1 MSDTRRARLIARAG
15 VVRLAAGLAMAAAAG
30 VVCAEPDDPPIPTEA
45 VVKLLPG
52 VTIEQF
58 NQRYGTV
65 LQAAVGNGL
74 KVVYHVELPE
84 PFTEQQLADM
94 LFQDPQG
101 VIVEWGELN
110 FFIDDD
116 VRPGTQSFFLGYT
129 VGQFENQYSIGLTGQ
144 PAAAAQG
151 TGTGVKVALIDT
163 GVDVTHPALAGRIA
177 SGAYNFIQRNTNVAD
192 VGDGI
197 DNDGN
202 GSTDEMVG
210 HGTMMAGVI
219 LSMAP
224 DAVILPLRVMD
235 SDGRGSSFRVAEAIY
250 YAMEQGA
257 DVINLSLGSTEEL
270 DLLED
275 AVEDA
280 RYWGC
285 IVVASVGNDGDDT
298 ELCPSTENDTIAVA
312 ATNQFDQRAAF
323 SNYGD
328 HVFICAPGDDVV
340 GTMPGG
346 QYAQGDGTSCA
357 AAVVSGACALLRSVA
372 PWTETR
378 AMQDAL
384 EASAVNINAQNPG
397 FNGELGAGRI
407 NVAAALNFLPPC
419 PADLTATAVVGGPGF
434 GVPDERLTN
443 DDFFYYLIQF
453 ANGSAAADL
462 TTSAVR
468 GSEGFG
474 EPNGT
479 LNNDDFFYYLYVFAR
494 GC

>member
-1 MSDTRRARLIARAG
+1 MSDAGVKSRVARA
-15 VVRLAAGLAMAAAAG
+15 VLAMAAVVGLAG
-30 VVCAEPDDPPIPTEA
+30 VACAEPDDPPIPTEA
-45 VVKLLPG
+45 VVKLRPG

-58 NQRYGTV
+58 NQRYGTT

-74 KVVYHVELPE
+74 KVVHHVHLPS
-84 PFTEQQLADM
+84 PFTRQQLGTM
-94 LFQDPQG
+94 LFLDPQG
-101 VIVEWGELN
+101 VLVEWGELN

-129 VGQFENQYSIGLTGQ
+129 ALQYQTQYAVGLTGQ

-151 TGTGVKVALIDT
+151 TGGGVKVAVIDT
-163 GVDVTHPALAGRIA
+163 GVDVKHPALAGRIA
-177 SGAYNFIQRNTNVAD
+177 PGGYNFIERNTNVAD

-197 DNDGN
+197 DNDGS
-202 GSTDEMVG
+202 GAADEMVG

-219 LSMAP
+219 LAMAP

-250 YAMEQGA
+250 YAMAQEA

-270 DLLED
+270 DVLSD
-275 AVEDA
+275 AVSDA

-285 IVVASVGNDGDDT
+285 IVVASVGNDGQ
-298 ELCPSTENDTIAVA
+298 ELKLSPASENDTIAVA

-328 HVFICAPGDDVV
+328 HVFLSAPGDNVV

-346 QYAQGDGTSCA
+346 QFAQGDGTSCA
-357 AAVVSGACALLRSVA
+357 AAVVSGACALIRSVA
-372 PWTETR
+372 PWVGTR
-378 AMQDAL
+378 DMQGAL
-384 EASAVNINAQNPG
+384 RDSAVNINAQNPG
-397 FNGELGAGRI
+397 FTGRLGAGRI
-407 NVAAALNFLPPC
+407 NVAGALNFLPPC
-419 PADLTATAVVGGPGF
+419 PADLTTGAVSGMPGY
-434 GVPDERLTN
+434 GVPNGVLTN
-443 DDFFYYLIQF
+443 DDFFFYLIQF
-453 ANGSAAADL
+453 ASGNPAADL
-462 TTSAVR
+462 TNTAVR

-474 EPNGT
+474 DPNGII
-479 LNNDDFFYYLYVFAR
+479 NNDDFFYYLYVFSR